1 MTSGMTIPINGN
13 MKVYR
18 NIFIVG
24 KKKRFRGSDNLL
36 AYNGRIIEECDN
48 ATLTREGFDSGV
60 DYVITCECEFDHYS
74 GLLRVTE

>member
-1 MTSGMTIPINGN
+1 MTSGITIHVNGN

-36 AYNGRIIEECDN
+36 AYSGCIYEDCDN
-48 ATLTREGFDSGV
+48 AMLTREGFKNGV
-60 DYVITCECEFDHYS
+60 DYVITCECDFDHYS